1 MVTETR
7 WFTSATL
14 DLGSLAPQ
22 YESVSKTTAGLD
34 ICQCVSVSTLTQS
47 AKRARC
53 DYNFLKYIYIFG
65 GVNLNSDGQVSLPL
79 IYVSV

>member
-14 DLGSLAPQ
+14 DLDSLAPQ

-47 AKRARC
+47 VKRARFDC
-53 DYNFLKYIYIFG
+53 N
-65 GVNLNSDGQVSLPL
+65 
-79 IYVSV
+79 